1 MKDSVACDNSR
12 NPPSKGRFYTMHNT
26 ARHKTIKNGMSIGH
40 GFEENGGMNEETKT
54 LDNDAF
60 YEKMN
65 WNWPRI

>member
-1 MKDSVACDNSR
+1 MTIQEIQ
-12 NPPSKGRFYTMHNT
+12 PSKGRFYTMHNYAFYYNT
-26 ARHKTIKNGMSIGH
+26 ASHKTIKNGISIGH

-65 WNWPRI
+65 WN